1 MIRVEITG
9 NSYAEIE
16 AQLMGFLADP
26 AATIEPDQ
34 MGFTLAE
41 QELSKED
48 LDRPF
53 EDEHAVKQAI
63 KQPEPTQAK
72 EEPKPKPDPAPV
84 PTNEVMYTLEEVRA
98 AAMAKLDGP
107 RFKALLGQLGAKNLT
122 TLDPAK
128 YGELMELIDHA

>member
-16 AQLMGFLADP
+16 AQLMGFLANP
-26 AATIEPDQ
+26 SATIEPDQ

-41 QELSKED
+41 QELTKDD
-48 LDRPF
+48 LGRPF
-53 EDEHAVKQAI
+53 EDEHAVKQA
-63 KQPEPTQAK
+63 T
-72 EEPKPKPDPAPV
+72 
-84 PTNEVMYTLEEVRA
+84 YTLEDVRA

>member
-26 AATIEPDQ
+26 AATIETDQ
-34 MGFTLAE
+34 MGFALAN
-41 QELSKED
+41 QELTADD
-48 LDRPF
+48 LSRPF
-53 EDEHAVKQAI
+53 EDEHAVKQAV
-63 KQPEPTQAK
+63 KR
-72 EEPKPKPDPAPV
+72 PDPELDPGPVVETESEAPA
-84 PTNEVMYTLEEVRA
+84 EKSYTLEEVRA

-107 RFKALLGQLGAKNLT
+107 RFKALLKELGAKNLT

-128 YGELMELIDHA
+128 YGELMEMISNA